1 MPSINDLIPPA
12 SLVGFSREL
21 EFPDLSVLDFVLPP
35 TTVENVEYEVLT
47 ASGDDVDAAEYRG
60 FDTEAGI
67 GDREG
72 VQRLRGKIPPI
83 SRKIRL
89 SEEDTIRL
97 RAQQTGNNEP
107 LIEAV
112 FNDARRMNRAVRAR
126 VTLAQGQVLTTGK
139 VTLSENGVE
148 GEADYGVP
156 GGHIVTAGA
165 SWAVAGTSIIGD
177 LRAWAKTY
185 ATTNGGLRPGGMVI
199 TDTILGYMQLNT
211 EFRSVLASLS
221 GTPQLITRTGVDQVL
236 SAYNLPTISAVIDT
250 QIQVKGSGATRV
262 IPEDHLFFHPPA
274 GFPLG
279 QTPYGIT
286 AEALALQSGGSIEVE
301 QLAGPIAVVKEVEF
315 DPVATWTK
323 AAAVAI
329 PVLANPKRL
338 FIADVVA

>member
-60 FDTEAGI
+60 YDTEAGI

-97 RAQQTGNNEP
+97 RAEESGNNEP

-126 VTLAQGQVLTTGK
+126 VTLAQGQALTTGK

-165 SWAVAGTSIIGD
+165 SWATTSTSIVGD
-177 LRAWAKTY
+177 LRTWSNTY
-185 ATTNGGLRPGGMVI
+185 ATTNNGLRPGGMVI
-199 TDTILGYMQLNT
+199 TDTILGYMQLND
-211 EFRSVLASLS
+211 EFRSLLASLS
-221 GTPQLITRTGVDQVL
+221 GAPALITRQSVDQVL
-236 SAYNLPTISAVIDT
+236 QAFGLPPITAVIET
-250 QIQVKGSGATRV
+250 QIQVAGSATRV
-262 IPEDHLFFHPPA
+262 IPADTMFMHPPA

-286 AEALALQSGGSIEVE
+286 AEALKLRSGGQIEVE
-301 QLAGPIAVVKEVEF
+301 QLSGPIAVVAEIDF

-338 FIADVVA
+338 FIADTTP